1 MLNFKFKEFESEYKF
16 MIDKN
21 LYCRINNDL
30 NWFKEYEQINYYFLD
45 NSEIL
50 KEKNITVRVRNLDE
64 CYRLQVKVPMKIKGS
79 LSQKIEYET
88 YLQELPN
95 KIIGNELADIC
106 GCNLSD
112 LYCIG
117 ELCTLRKTY
126 MLFPNVKVCLDFNRY
141 LGAEDYEIE
150 FECKDNQGSID
161 DFVSKYGITKQ
172 QIISKGKFT
181 RFWERYDL
189 LRGQK
194 NDKYN

>member
-1 MLNFKFKEFESEYKF
+1 MFNLKFKEIESEYKF

-21 LYCRINNDL
+21 LYYRIDSDFD
-30 NWFKEYEQINYYFLD
+30 WIKKYEQINYYFLD
-45 NSEIL
+45 SNEIL
-50 KEKNITVRVRNLDE
+50 KEKNITVRVRSSDE

-95 KIIGNELADIC
+95 KIMGSELADIC

-117 ELCTLRKTY
+117 ELRTLRKTY
-126 MLFPNVKVCLDFNRY
+126 TLFPNVKICLDFNRY

-150 FECKDNQGSID
+150 FECKDNDCID

-189 LRGQK
+189 LRG
-194 NDKYN
+194 